1 MTAANCRNLIRAR
14 LAAICC
20 LFILSIGLDGS
31 LVFRWFSLIF
41 SLPGKIFS
49 RRTLLLYFFWLEGLC
64 ARTSGSG
71 AMSIVHRFKIGYWVP
86 GPIDSQVRLDPAVQG
101 VPVKK
106 NREQLKS
113 QPKDVLTTQTLIYV
127 LCYSALVHENVAYHK
142 QKGKLINR
150 SYWSLSYTLQKSQVS
165 SRTV

>member
-1 MTAANCRNLIRAR
+1 MAHVFKKNQTLQFFNKANMTAANCRNLIRAR

-20 LFILSIGLDGS
+20 LFILSIGLGGS

-41 SLPGKIFS
+41 SLAGKIFS
-49 RRTLLLYFFWLEGLC
+49 RRTLLLFFWLEGLC

-86 GPIDSQVRLDPAVQG
+86 GPIDSQVPFKIGLDPDVQG

-106 NREQLKS
+106 NG
-113 QPKDVLTTQTLIYV
+113 V
-127 LCYSALVHENVAYHK
+127 
-142 QKGKLINR
+142 
-150 SYWSLSYTLQKSQVS
+150 
-165 SRTV
+165 

>member
-1 MTAANCRNLIRAR
+1 MFSKNQTLQFFNKANMTAANCRNLIRAR

-20 LFILSIGLDGS
+20 LFILSIGLGGS

-86 GPIDSQVRLDPAVQG
+86 GPIDSQVPFKIGLDPAVQG

-106 NREQLKS
+106 NG
-113 QPKDVLTTQTLIYV
+113 V
-127 LCYSALVHENVAYHK
+127 
-142 QKGKLINR
+142 
-150 SYWSLSYTLQKSQVS
+150 
-165 SRTV
+165 